1 MVIYC
6 EPTCRRMLMDYFLV
20 KKYKIYFI
28 MMHFILNYRSPLI
41 SLKREKKK
49 NERVL
54 YNLDITT
61 IMWHY
66 KNDPALAPN
75 TNKHL
80 FSSWVCG
87 VQQGW
92 KRAWGNQLAVVM
104 PHVTGIP
111 EATPLWVTIASHDE
125 GGQLAVFSWSWPS
138 KEWTE
143 MCKYFSQ
150 NSAYITFAVIPV
162 TKARPRVSPKVSSGK
177 QDCASSGRGT
187 TKARGKCS
195 IYRKG

>member
-1 MVIYC
+1 
-6 EPTCRRMLMDYFLV
+6 
-20 KKYKIYFI
+20 
-28 MMHFILNYRSPLI
+28 
-41 SLKREKKK
+41 
-49 NERVL
+49 
-54 YNLDITT
+54 
-61 IMWHY
+61 MWHY
-66 KNDPALAPN
+66 KNHLTLAAN

-87 VQQGW
+87 VQLIWAEFGCWLKSLICVWWQGW
-92 KRAWGNQLAVVM
+92 KSAWGNQLALVT

-143 MCKYFSQ
+143 MCKCFSQ
-150 NSAYITFAVIPV
+150 DSAYITFAVISV
-162 TKARPRVSPKVSSGK
+162 TKARPRMNPNVSSGK

-187 TKARGKCS
+187 TKAHGKCS
-195 IYRKG
+195 LYRKG